1 MIKVGVIGVGTM
13 GKHHARVY
21 AELPDAELV
30 GVADVN
36 KDVVHTIAERYNTE
50 AFINYKELLKRECDE
65 KMAFVEFT
73 NYFWEVN

>member
-21 AELPDAELV
+21 AGLPDAELV

-36 KDVVHTIAERYNTE
+36 KEVVHTIAERYNTE
-50 AFINYKELLKRECDE
+50 VLFLEGELKC
-65 KMAFVEFT
+65 MF
-73 NYFWEVN
+73 